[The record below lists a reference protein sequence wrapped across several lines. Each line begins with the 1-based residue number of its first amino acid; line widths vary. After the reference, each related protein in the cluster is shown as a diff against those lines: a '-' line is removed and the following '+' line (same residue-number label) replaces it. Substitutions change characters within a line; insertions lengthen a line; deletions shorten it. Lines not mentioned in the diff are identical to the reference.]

1 MRAAL
6 AEAVQ
11 ASEQNEVPI
20 GAVVV
25 QSDRIIGRGF
35 NQREMLNDPTAHA
48 EMIAIT
54 SAAAYVG
61 NWRLEGC
68 EMFVTLEPCTM
79 CAGALVLSRVKRLV
93 FGASDPKAGA
103 CVSLYHIPTDDRLNH
118 QIEIADPVFA
128 GECGALLSEFFQRQ
142 RSLGKK

>member
-6 AEAVQ
+6 AEAVE

-25 QSDRIIGRGF
+25 QSDRIIGRGY
-35 NQREMLNDPTAHA
+35 NQRETLNDPTAHA
-48 EMIAIT
+48 EMIALT

-61 NWRLEGC
+61 SWRLKGC
-68 EMFVTLEPCTM
+68 EMFVTLEPCAM
-79 CAGALVLSRVKRLV
+79 CAGALVLARVERLV

-118 QIEIADPVFA
+118 QIEMADPVFA
-128 GECGALLSEFFQRQ
+128 GECGALLSEFFERQ
-142 RSLGKK
+142 RALGKK